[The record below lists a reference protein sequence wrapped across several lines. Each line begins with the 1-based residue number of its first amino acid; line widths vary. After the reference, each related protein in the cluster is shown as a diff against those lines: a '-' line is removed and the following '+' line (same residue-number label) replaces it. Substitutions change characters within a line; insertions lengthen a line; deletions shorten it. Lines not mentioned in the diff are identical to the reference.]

1 MALCERDQLLLCAA
15 RICTLTNI
23 VHKGNNMMIHGQFEM
38 TSRSTRPHANP
49 EKAIQRGRMA
59 VRKAM
64 TQVENMN
71 TAAILRAKMF
81 RNA

>member
-23 VHKGNNMMIHGQFEM
+23 VQRGNNIAIHGQFEM

-49 EKAIQRGRMA
+49 ENEIQRGRIA
-59 VRKAM
+59 VRKAI
-64 TQVENMN
+64 THVENMK
-71 TAAILRAKMF
+71 TAAILIAKMF